1 MVSSQCEESHWDTP
15 NLQEVENKGLQ
26 TGAAIELS
34 AGTLLSSPTV
44 SGLSGTQW
52 SGLVSSG
59 TRVPS
64 LALCPPLSDILLPQL
79 LERDLKSSIQ
89 R

>member
-15 NLQEVENKGLQ
+15 NLQEVENKGPQ

-44 SGLSGTQW
+44 SGLSGSHPWHCAHPSVTSFFHSCW
-52 SGLVSSG
+52 KEISRVLYSGSG
-59 TRVPS
+59 SV
-64 LALCPPLSDILLPQL
+64 LP
-79 LERDLKSSIQ
+79 
-89 R
+89 